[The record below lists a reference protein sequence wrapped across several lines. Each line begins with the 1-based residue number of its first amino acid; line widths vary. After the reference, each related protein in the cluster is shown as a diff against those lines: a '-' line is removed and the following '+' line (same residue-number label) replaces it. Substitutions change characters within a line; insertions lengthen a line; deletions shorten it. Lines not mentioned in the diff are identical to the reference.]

1 MLAQHDISGYSLQ
14 WLLSRGADIAKKDS
28 KGLTPFQRRI
38 TGEAIKYVDY
48 KEIKQFQSLGVNIN
62 AIPAQGD
69 HAIFKIIAD
78 GWVDA
83 LEGLIKCGLD
93 VSIKNKEG
101 KTPLEYAEL
110 YRVDVEKRCQLTLD
124 RLLIKATGIGNLS
137 KKLDFSE
144 RLAFTKNIPALVE
157 REYEADSHIQI
168 IKLLAPESVAL
179 IKNKQEIKN
188 YNAFK
193 KLGEFIVAGPN
204 KQESVA
210 EQMVNA
216 GRIDIAPIASTRAP
230 RLIEFC
236 EHIKQTEQDEV
247 QRLVKRGKLQ
257 N

>member
-1 MLAQHDISGYSLQ
+1 
-14 WLLSRGADIAKKDS
+14 
-28 KGLTPFQRRI
+28 
-38 TGEAIKYVDY
+38 
-48 KEIKQFQSLGVNIN
+48 
-62 AIPAQGD
+62 
-69 HAIFKIIAD
+69 
-78 GWVDA
+78 
-83 LEGLIKCGLD
+83 
-93 VSIKNKEG
+93 
-101 KTPLEYAEL
+101 
-110 YRVDVEKRCQLTLD
+110 
-124 RLLIKATGIGNLS
+124 
-137 KKLDFSE
+137 LDFSE

-157 REYEADSHIQI
+157 REYEADFHIQI